1 MSAALVLSSLPLSPY
16 FPLSLRERVGVRA
29 EAASFGVGER
39 VEQPSPCP
47 LPEGKGFSVAESR
60 GQFS

>member
-1 MSAALVLSSLPLSPY
+1 MSAALVLSSL
-16 FPLSLRERVGVRA
+16 SLWERVGVGA